1 MVSESELIGRL
12 REFLRSSDLNTT
24 TTATVRRQLEADFG
38 IDLSDRKAFIREQV
52 DLFLQS
58 EHNHPQEQEEPQPA
72 DEDDE
77 EEKDEEADKP
87 ERSRG
92 SDSKGET
99 EEEEEDDDEDEEE
112 QKSKNARNGKKNKG
126 RLTPFANKDR
136 RKAKIL
142 LQKDTNRNFAQ
153 MICVTELSNK
163 EGSEVVKKRGGGFC
177 KLCSLSP
184 QLQKF
189 TGAPEMART
198 EVVKQL
204 WAYIRENNLQD
215 ANNRRNIICDE
226 PLRAIFGVDSIN
238 MFQMNKA
245 LTKHIWPLDSDDVIP
260 VKTAPKEKEKEKEKE
275 KQKKHEREGESEEP
289 KKKEKRQKGGK
300 SGFLAPL
307 QLSDALVNF
316 LGTGES
322 ELSRAEVIKRMWD
335 YIKGNNLQ
343 DPSDKRKI
351 ICDKKLKELFDLD
364 TFTGFT
370 VTKLL
375 APHFIK
381 AEQ

>member
-12 REFLRSSDLNTT
+12 REFLRCSDLNTT
-24 TTATVRRQLEADFG
+24 TTATVRRQLEKDFG

-58 EHNHPQEQEEPQPA
+58 EREQPEEPEEPEDEEDQKDGPQPEHESEEREDSN
-72 DEDDE
+72 DEMQDDE
-77 EEKDEEADKP
+77 EGDEHKVK
-87 ERSRG
+87 RS
-92 SDSKGET
+92 
-99 EEEEEDDDEDEEE
+99 
-112 QKSKNARNGKKNKG
+112 RNGKDRG
-126 RLTPFANKDR
+126 RRSK
-136 RKAKIL
+136 
-142 LQKDTNRNFAQ
+142 
-153 MICVTELSNK
+153 SS
-163 EGSEVVKKRGGGFC
+163 GSEVRRKGGGFC

-184 QLQKF
+184 QLQEF
-189 TGAPEMART
+189 VGAPEMART

-204 WAYIRENNLQD
+204 WAYIREKNLQD

-226 PLRAIFGVDSIN
+226 PLRALFGVDSIN

-245 LTKHIWPLDSDDVIP
+245 LSKHIWPLDSDDVIQ
-260 VKTAPKEKEKEKEKE
+260 VKSAPKE
-275 KQKKHEREGESEEP
+275 KQKKQEREDPDEP
-289 KKKEKRQKGGK
+289 KRKEKRQKGGK

-316 LGTGES
+316 LGTGENA
-322 ELSRAEVIKRMWD
+322 LSRSDVIKRMWD

-343 DPSDKRKI
+343 DPSDKRII
-351 ICDKKLKELFDLD
+351 ICDEKLKELFDVD
-364 TFTGFT
+364 SFNGFT
-370 VTKLL
+370 VSKLL

>member
-24 TTATVRRQLEADFG
+24 TTTTVRRQLESDFG

-52 DLFLQS
+52 DLFLQT
-58 EHNHPQEQEEPQPA
+58 EHQQEEEEEEGEDAFKSEQSQGSNSKVEE
-72 DEDDE
+72 DVDDE
-77 EEKDEEADKP
+77 EEEKP
-87 ERSRG
+87 NHS
-92 SDSKGET
+92 
-99 EEEEEDDDEDEEE
+99 
-112 QKSKNARNGKKNKG
+112 RNGKKKNKE
-126 RLTPFANKDR
+126 R
-136 RKAKIL
+136 
-142 LQKDTNRNFAQ
+142 
-153 MICVTELSNK
+153 SNK
-163 EGSEVVKKRGGGFC
+163 LGDEVVKKRSGGFC

-184 QLQKF
+184 QLQELM
-189 TGAPEMART
+189 GAPEMART

-204 WAYIRENNLQD
+204 WAYIREKDLQD
-215 ANNRRNIICDE
+215 PENRRNIICDE
-226 PLRAIFGVDSIN
+226 PLRAIFCVNSIN

-245 LTKHIWPLDSDDVIP
+245 LSKHIWPLDSDDVVQ
-260 VKTAPKEKEKEKEKE
+260 VKAESKEKKK
-275 KQKKHEREGESEEP
+275 KQEREEDSDEP
-289 KKKEKRQKGGK
+289 KRKEKRQKGGK

-307 QLSDALVNF
+307 KLSDALANF

-322 ELSRAEVIKRMWD
+322 ELTRAEVIKKMWD

-351 ICDKKLKELFDLD
+351 LCDEKLKELFDVD
-364 TFTGFT
+364 TFNGFT

-381 AEQ
+381 TS

>member
-58 EHNHPQEQEEPQPA
+58 EHHQPQQEDSPRN
-72 DEDDE
+72 DDVEAE
-77 EEKDEEADKP
+77 EEDAPNP
-87 ERSRG
+87 EQSQG
-92 SDSKGET
+92 SDSK
-99 EEEEEDDDEDEEE
+99 EESEEEDDDNDDEEE
-112 QKSKNARNGKKNKG
+112 EETKPKGAKNGKNKA
-126 RLTPFANKDR
+126 R
-136 RKAKIL
+136 
-142 LQKDTNRNFAQ
+142 
-153 MICVTELSNK
+153 SNK
-163 EGSEVVKKRGGGFC
+163 LGDEVVKKRGGGFC

-184 QLQKF
+184 QLQEF
-189 TGAPEMART
+189 IGAPEMART

-204 WAYIRENNLQD
+204 WAYIREKNLQD
-215 ANNRRNIICDE
+215 TNNRRIIICDE
-226 PLRAIFGVDSIN
+226 PLRALFSVNSID

-245 LTKHIWPLDSDDVIP
+245 LSKHIWPLDSDDVVQ
-260 VKTAPKEKEKEKEKE
+260 VKSASKE
-275 KQKKHEREGESEEP
+275 KQKKQEREDDSDEP
-289 KKKEKRQKGGK
+289 KRKEKRQKVGK

-322 ELSRAEVIKRMWD
+322 ELSRADVIKRMWE

-351 ICDKKLKELFDLD
+351 ICDEKLKELFDVD
-364 TFTGFT
+364 SFHGFT

-381 AEQ
+381 TEQ

>member
-24 TTATVRRQLEADFG
+24 TTATVRRQLEKDFG

-58 EHNHPQEQEEPQPA
+58 EREQPEAEEDQKDEPQPEHESEEIE
-72 DEDDE
+72 DCDNELQDDE
-77 EEKDEEADKP
+77 E
-87 ERSRG
+87 R
-92 SDSKGET
+92 
-99 EEEEEDDDEDEEE
+99 DEDTV
-112 QKSKNARNGKKNKG
+112 KPSGNGKDKQRSK
-126 RLTPFANKDR
+126 
-136 RKAKIL
+136 
-142 LQKDTNRNFAQ
+142 
-153 MICVTELSNK
+153 SS
-163 EGSEVVKKRGGGFC
+163 GSEVRRKGGGFC

-184 QLQKF
+184 QLQEF
-189 TGAPEMART
+189 VGAPEMART

-204 WAYIRENNLQD
+204 WAYIREKNLQD
-215 ANNRRNIICDE
+215 ENNRRNIICDE
-226 PLRAIFGVDSIN
+226 PLRALFNVDVIN
-238 MFQMNKA
+238 MFHMNKV
-245 LTKHIWPLDSDDVIP
+245 LSKHIWPLDSDDVIQ
-260 VKTAPKEKEKEKEKE
+260 VKSAPKE
-275 KQKKHEREGESEEP
+275 KQKKQEREEDEP
-289 KKKEKRQKGGK
+289 KRKEKRQKGGK

-316 LGTGES
+316 LGTGENA
-322 ELSRAEVIKRMWD
+322 LSRASVIKRMWD

-351 ICDKKLKELFDLD
+351 ICDEKLKELFNVD

-370 VTKLL
+370 VSKLL

>member
-58 EHNHPQEQEEPQPA
+58 LHSQPQEQEEPQHA

-77 EEKDEEADKP
+77 EEGEDEEEEDAKP

-92 SDSKGET
+92 SDSKAET
-99 EEEEEDDDEDEEE
+99 EEEDEEEADSDEDEEE
-112 QKSKNARNGKKNKG
+112 QKPKNARNGKK
-126 RLTPFANKDR
+126 A
-136 RKAKIL
+136 KA
-142 LQKDTNRNFAQ
+142 R
-153 MICVTELSNK
+153 SSK

-204 WAYIRENNLQD
+204 WAYIREKNLQD

-226 PLRAIFGVDSIN
+226 SLRAIFGVDSIN

-260 VKTAPKEKEKEKEKE
+260 VKSAPKEKE
-275 KQKKHEREGESEEP
+275 KQKKHKIEDEPEEP

-322 ELSRAEVIKRMWD
+322 ELSRADVIKRMWD

-343 DPSDKRKI
+343 DPSDKRQI
-351 ICDKKLKELFDLD
+351 ICDEKLKKLFDVD
-364 TFTGFT
+364 TFNGFT

>member
-58 EHNHPQEQEEPQPA
+58 EHNHPQEQEQEEPQPA

-77 EEKDEEADKP
+77 EEKDEETDKP

-99 EEEEEDDDEDEEE
+99 EEEEDDDEDEEE

-126 RLTPFANKDR
+126 R
-136 RKAKIL
+136 
-142 LQKDTNRNFAQ
+142 
-153 MICVTELSNK
+153 SNK

>member
-12 REFLRSSDLNTT
+12 REFLRCSDLNTT
-24 TTATVRRQLEADFG
+24 TTATVRRQLENDFG

-58 EHNHPQEQEEPQPA
+58 EREQPEEHEEPEAEEDQKDEPQPEHESEEIE
-72 DEDDE
+72 DSDNEMQDDE
-77 EEKDEEADKP
+77 E
-87 ERSRG
+87 R
-92 SDSKGET
+92 
-99 EEEEEDDDEDEEE
+99 DEDTV
-112 QKSKNARNGKKNKG
+112 KPSGNGKDK
-126 RLTPFANKDR
+126 R
-136 RKAKIL
+136 RSK
-142 LQKDTNRNFAQ
+142 
-153 MICVTELSNK
+153 SS
-163 EGSEVVKKRGGGFC
+163 GSEVRKKGGGFC

-184 QLQKF
+184 QLQEF
-189 TGAPEMART
+189 VGAPEMART

-204 WAYIRENNLQD
+204 WAYIREKNLQD

-226 PLRAIFGVDSIN
+226 PLRALFNVDSIN

-245 LTKHIWPLDSDDVIP
+245 LSKHIWPLDSDDVIQ
-260 VKTAPKEKEKEKEKE
+260 VKSAPKE
-275 KQKKHEREGESEEP
+275 KQKKHERAEDPDEP
-289 KKKEKRQKGGK
+289 KRKEKRQKGGK

-316 LGTGES
+316 LGTGENA
-322 ELSRAEVIKRMWD
+322 LSRASVIKRMWD

-351 ICDKKLKELFDLD
+351 ICDEKLKELFDVD
-364 TFTGFT
+364 SFNGFT
-370 VTKLL
+370 VSKLL